1 MNQADEFSSDA
12 QDLVAGRDSS
22 AQIRFDPDRDDLV
35 SRQHLKITATPGV
48 PNSYQLVDL
57 QSRNGTFLNRQ
68 RVYGAIRLNHNDV
81 VQLGAGG
88 PEFRFELNP
97 PPLPTPGGALGSG
110 PREAKATRE
119 SWMPEPSTPSRPVGR
134 GTVERMLGD
143 VFTRVRRDRRR
154 SLVIGALAIVGLG
167 VMTAFLWVYLSRS
180 RAELQNTLATTQQKN
195 EASQQHLEEEVKK
208 APEAIEEAKKQ
219 VQKLEAQLRDSN
231 NRNSANQKELMEALE
246 AARRQTAAL
255 SRAVEEQK
263 AQAAKAA
270 AAQAAQAAQTAQT
283 APAAQPPQAVQSA
296 QPVQPDGADSRPRPI
311 STGYDG
317 ALIIAQEKLDRGEAS
332 AAFEIAQRLVQQ
344 DPSRWGAYALAGQ
357 AAAKLG
363 DTRLAGDL
371 YLRAIA
377 RAQGEDKSRLEQE
390 LRVIQEKAGK

>member
-1 MNQADEFSSDA
+1 MNQADEFPADV
-12 QDLVAGRDSS
+12 QDLVAGRDNSS
-22 AQIRFDPDRDDLV
+22 QIRFDPDRDDLV

-97 PPLPTPGGALGSG
+97 PPLPTPSGTFGSG

-119 SWMPEPSTPSRPVGR
+119 SWMPEPSATSRPVGR

-154 SLVIGALAIVGLG
+154 SLALGALAIVCLG

-180 RAELQNTLATTQQKN
+180 RTELQNTLAATQQKN
-195 EASQQHLEEEVKK
+195 EANQQHLEEELKK
-208 APEAIEEAKKQ
+208 APEAIDEAKKQ
-219 VQKLEAQLRDSN
+219 VQRLEAQLRESN
-231 NRNSANQKELMEALE
+231 DRNSSNQKQLMQALE

-255 SRAVEEQK
+255 SRAVEQEK
-263 AQAAKAA
+263 AQAAQA
-270 AAQAAQAAQTAQT
+270 AAQAAQAN
-283 APAAQPPQAVQSA
+283 
-296 QPVQPDGADSRPRPI
+296 QPDAADSGGPRP
-311 STGYDG
+311 SSAGYDATLAG
-317 ALIIAQEKLDRGEAS
+317 GQEKLDRGEAS
-332 AAFEIAQRLVQQ
+332 AAFDIAQRLIQQ
-344 DPSRWGAYALAGQ
+344 DPTRWGAYALAGQ
-357 AAAKLG
+357 CAAKLG
-363 DTRLAGDL
+363 DTRLAGDM
-371 YLRAIA
+371 YGRAIA
-377 RAQGEDKSRLEQE
+377 RAQGEDRSRLEQE